1 MKAGFCELDITPQI
15 GMEGPGD
22 YMKNYVR
29 AIHDPLK
36 VRAAVIED
44 GADRVALVGVD
55 TVAIQSAGAV
65 ARARKEIEERTGIT
79 GDHVLVG
86 ASHTHSGGPFESFGP
101 ADLEDAPEL
110 IRELVLNQ
118 SIAAD
123 PVYVEWV
130 IGRIYTAVCEAD
142 RTKQDALLSVGS
154 GHEDKVGFNR
164 RIKMR
169 NGRVYTHPGKGN
181 PENLDYAGP
190 IDPEVGVVSAWG
202 LDGELLGCIVNYSLH
217 GTTWGGSVS
226 ADWIYYMDE
235 TIKRALS
242 PKAGVVFLN
251 GACGD
256 VTQVD
261 NLSLE
266 TNREGEDM
274 SRFTGAR
281 VGAEAVKVMVSE
293 ARGELKPVAAATKTL
308 PLKRRPLS
316 QERVAE
322 CRRIVEEGLKQEKT
336 NTTEWIFAKEIVV
349 LDYLM
354 GRTPVVETE
363 VQAIQVG
370 PAVFLANPA
379 EYFCQLG
386 LDIKKGSP
394 FPYTFVV
401 ELANGCIGYVP
412 TEDAFLPSGGG
423 YETVLTSYSN
433 LEITAGRKLVG
444 ASLELARTL
453 KPGAVPE
460 RQKAEPVREAWSYG
474 VLGPD
479 V

>member
-1 MKAGFCELDITPQI
+1 
-15 GMEGPGD
+15 
-22 YMKNYVR
+22 
-29 AIHDPLK
+29 
-36 VRAAVIED
+36 
-44 GADRVALVGVD
+44 
-55 TVAIQSAGAV
+55 
-65 ARARKEIEERTGIT
+65 
-79 GDHVLVG
+79 
-86 ASHTHSGGPFESFGP
+86 
-101 ADLEDAPEL
+101 
-110 IRELVLNQ
+110 
-118 SIAAD
+118 
-123 PVYVEWV
+123 
-130 IGRIYTAVCEAD
+130 
-142 RTKQDALLSVGS
+142 
-154 GHEDKVGFNR
+154 
-164 RIKMR
+164 
-169 NGRVYTHPGKGN
+169 
-181 PENLDYAGP
+181 
-190 IDPEVGVVSAWG
+190 
-202 LDGELLGCIVNYSLH
+202 
-217 GTTWGGSVS
+217 
-226 ADWIYYMDE
+226 
-235 TIKRALS
+235 
-242 PKAGVVFLN
+242 VFLN

-261 NLSLE
+261 NLSRDR
-266 TNREGEDM
+266 NRQGEDM

-394 FPYTFVV
+394 FAYTYVV

-453 KPGAVPE
+453 NPGAVPE